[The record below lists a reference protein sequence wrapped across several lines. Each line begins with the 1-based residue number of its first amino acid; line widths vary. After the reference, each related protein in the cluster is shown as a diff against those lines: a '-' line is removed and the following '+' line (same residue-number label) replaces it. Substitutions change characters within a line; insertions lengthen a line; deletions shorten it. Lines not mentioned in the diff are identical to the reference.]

1 MGKKTNCKSSITY
14 VVMCGK
20 LQNVKEHTKDI
31 TVTVPRIPAR
41 KNLERDT
48 PSTLTLVNV
57 NVEARACLSW
67 MLTRLAVWMEIPG
80 MMRMVTV
87 AKVLSPAMTRVY
99 VLGMESVLAM
109 DLSWTRR
116 LENVNGVDGSASPVV
131 VMEDVKNILF
141 AIPTTYA
148 IMNYKRSGE
157 NGESRAMPKSAIRMV
172 TGLKLILVSSRPLRN
187 AINCVTVIQEP
198 LPCNLIMTGGVAVSH

>member
-1 MGKKTNCKSSITY
+1 MG
-14 VVMCGK
+14 
-20 LQNVKEHTKDI
+20 TKDI
-31 TVTVPRIPAR
+31 SVTVPRIPAR

-67 MLTRLAVWMEIPG
+67 MLTNVRSNGVVMLTRLA
-80 MMRMVTV
+80 
-87 AKVLSPAMTRVY
+87 
-99 VLGMESVLAM
+99 LGMESVLAM

-141 AIPTTYA
+141 AIPTTCA

-157 NGESRAMPKSAIRMV
+157 NGESRAMPKSAILMV